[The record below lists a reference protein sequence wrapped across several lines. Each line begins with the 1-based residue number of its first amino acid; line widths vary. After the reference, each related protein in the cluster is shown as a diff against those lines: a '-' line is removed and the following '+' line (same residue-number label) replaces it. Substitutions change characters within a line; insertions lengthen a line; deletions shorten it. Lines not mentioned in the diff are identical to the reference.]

1 MRIMHRKSTTVKHAA
16 LKSKR
21 HRSTQET
28 VKAFLGRHPLPPELT
43 PYQPAIEKF
52 PDVGALLRTLFGLM
66 QAGFTIEQIGAAL
79 DRVAT
84 HAEQGSQRCP
94 ACLNWTDDGMTWGYT
109 DKGIL
114 HLLTLCPR
122 CAALAATGRPTATMT
137 RNLTAYVK
145 AGAA

>member
-1 MRIMHRKSTTVKHAA
+1 MNIINHRVSRVKQDASQ
-16 LKSKR
+16 SKR

-66 QAGFTIEQIGAAL
+66 QAGFSVEQIGAAL
-79 DRVAT
+79 NRVAT
-84 HAEQGSQRCP
+84 HAEQEAQRCP
-94 ACLNWTDDGMTWGYT
+94 ACLNWTDDGTTWGYT
-109 DKGIL
+109 HKGSL

-122 CAALAATGRPTATMT
+122 CVTLASTGRPTATMT

>member
-1 MRIMHRKSTTVKHAA
+1 
-16 LKSKR
+16 
-21 HRSTQET
+21 
-28 VKAFLGRHPLPPELT
+28 
-43 PYQPAIEKF
+43 
-52 PDVGALLRTLFGLM
+52 M

-79 DRVAT
+79 NRVAT

-94 ACLNWTDDGMTWGYT
+94 ACLNWTDDGTTWGYT
-109 DKGIL
+109 HKGQL

>member
-28 VKAFLGRHPLPPELT
+28 VKAFLGRH
-43 PYQPAIEKF
+43 
-52 PDVGALLRTLFGLM
+52 
-66 QAGFTIEQIGAAL
+66 
-79 DRVAT
+79 
-84 HAEQGSQRCP
+84 
-94 ACLNWTDDGMTWGYT
+94 NWTDDGMTWGYT
-109 DKGIL
+109 HKGQL

-122 CAALAATGRPTATMT
+122 CAALAATGRPTAAMT
-137 RNLTAYVK
+137 TNLTAYVK